1 MVGVFSC
8 VTLCSPVS
16 TEKSRHLTLRIAE
29 TAVAELDRA
38 ASARGLSR
46 SELAERYLIEGAIQD
61 EFPHIGFR
69 DGALG
74 RRAILLGTRLDVW
87 QVLETV
93 RNHGNSVEQAA
104 EYLDLPPERLRV
116 AVRYAAAHRAEV
128 EEIAAREADAA
139 ARAEALWRAEQ
150 DLLAS

>member
-1 MVGVFSC
+1 M
-8 VTLCSPVS
+8 
-16 TEKSRHLTLRIAE
+16 TLRVTEA
-29 TAVAELDRA
+29 AVTDLDRA
-38 ASARGLSR
+38 AARRGLSR
-46 SELAERYLIEGAIQD
+46 SELAERYLIEGVAQD
-61 EFPHIGFR
+61 EFPQIAFR

-74 RRAILLGTRLDVW
+74 RRAVLLGTRLDVW

-93 RNHGNSVEQAA
+93 RNHGNSAERAA
-104 EYLDLPPERLRV
+104 EYLDLPAERVRM

-128 EEIAAREADAA
+128 EEIAAREAETA